1 MTFADLNLNNQLQQA
16 LTEMGITTPT
26 AIQAKSFGPIM
37 AGRDVIGIAQTGTGK
52 TYAYLLPC
60 LRLWKFTKSPF
71 PQVLIIVPTREL
83 VSQVVTEVE
92 KLTEF
97 MSVEVVGVYGGTNI
111 KKHKAEV
118 EVGVDVLVGTPGRLV
133 DLLKDG
139 VLKLRNIKQLILDEV
154 DEMLDLGFRHQLNDI
169 VDFLPKKRQH
179 LFFSATMIPEVMTT
193 IGQFT
198 DYYEVVEAAPSGAP
212 LENIDQYA
220 YEVPNFNS
228 KANLLELLLK
238 ENANMKKVLVF
249 AATRRMVD
257 ALYERLEPIFGEALG
272 VIHSNK
278 SQNNRFQTVANF
290 EDNTYRV
297 LIATDIV
304 ARGLD
309 VSAVTHVINFDVSD
323 NAEKHIHRVGRTGR
337 AEEKGVA
344 IVFVAEKEADYKK
357 EIEALMGREIPLRP
371 LPDHLELSDELIALE
386 MDPEFVAE
394 NTEFIVVAPERAAFH
409 KKSDKNSKVA
419 VREGRRDK
427 MLKKYKKP
435 QTRGQKFRKKKGGRD
450 QS

>member
-16 LTEMGITTPT
+16 LAEMGITTPT
-26 AIQAKSFGPIM
+26 AIQEKSFSPIA

-60 LRLWKFTKSPF
+60 LRLWRFTKSPH
-71 PQVLIIVPTREL
+71 PQILIIVPTREL
-83 VSQVVTEVE
+83 VSQVVTEVK

-111 KKHKAEV
+111 KVHKAEV
-118 EVGVDVLVGTPGRLV
+118 EAGVDVLVGTPGRLG

-139 VLKLRNIKQLILDEV
+139 VLKLRNIRQLVLDEV

-179 LFFSATMIPEVMTT
+179 LFFSATMIDDVMAT
-193 IGQFT
+193 INQFT
-198 DYYEVVEAAPSGAP
+198 DYYEVIEAAPSGAP

-220 YEVPNFNS
+220 YAVPNFNS

-238 ENANMKKVLVF
+238 EHAEMKKVLVF
-249 AATRRMVD
+249 AGSRKMVD
-257 ALYERLEPIFGEALG
+257 ALYERLEPVFGEALG

-278 SQNNRFQTVANF
+278 SQNNRFNTVAAF
-290 EDNTYRV
+290 EDGSYRV

-309 VSAVTHVINFDVSD
+309 VSLVTHVVNFDVSD

-344 IVFVAEKEADYKK
+344 LLFASDKEAEYKA
-357 EIEALMGREIPLRP
+357 EIEALMGREIPFRP
-371 LPDHLELSDELIALE
+371 LPDGLELSDELIPLE

-394 NTEFIVVAPERAAFH
+394 NTEFITIDPERAAFH
-409 KKSDKNSKVA
+409 EKSEKNQKVA
-419 VREGRRDK
+419 VRKGKREK
-427 MLKKYKKP
+427 MMEKYKKP
-435 QTRGQKFRKKKGGRD
+435 ITRGQKPRGKKKKKKR
-450 QS
+450 

>member
-1 MTFADLNLNNQLQQA
+1 MTFADFNLNNQLHQA
-16 LTEMGITTPT
+16 LAEMGITKPT
-26 AIQAKSFGPIM
+26 AIQEKTFAPIM

-60 LRLWKFTKSPF
+60 LRLWKFTKSAH
-71 PQVLIIVPTREL
+71 PQILIIVPTREL
-83 VSQVVTEVE
+83 VMQVVQEVE

-139 VLKLRNIKQLILDEV
+139 ILKLKNIRQLILDEV

-179 LFFSATMIPEVMTT
+179 LFFSATMIDDVMAT
-193 IGQFT
+193 ISQFT
-198 DYYEVVEAAPSGAP
+198 EFYEVVEAAPSGAP

-220 YEVPNFNS
+220 YPVPNFNS
-228 KANLLELLLK
+228 KANLLELLLR
-238 ENANMKKVLVF
+238 EDPDMQKVLVF
-249 AATRRMVD
+249 AATRKLVD
-257 ALYERLEPIFGEALG
+257 ALYERLEPVFGEALG

-278 SQNNRFQTVANF
+278 SQNNRFNTVAAF
-290 EDNTYRV
+290 EEGTYQA

-309 VSAVTHVINFDVSD
+309 VSSVTHVVNFDVSD
-323 NAEKHIHRVGRTGR
+323 NPEKHIHRVGRTGR
-337 AEEKGVA
+337 AEEKGVG
-344 IVFVAEKEADYKK
+344 IMFFSEKEEVFKQD
-357 EIEALMGREIPLRP
+357 IETLMGQEIPVRP
-371 LPDHLELSDELIALE
+371 LPEGLVLSDELIDLE
-386 MDPEFVAE
+386 KEPEFVAE
-394 NTEFIVVAPERAAFH
+394 NTVFIQVNPDNAAFH
-409 KKSDKNSKVA
+409 EKSDKNKKVA
-419 VREGRRDK
+419 VRVGRRDK
-427 MLKKYKKP
+427 MMAKYKKP
-435 QTRGQKFRKKKGGRD
+435 QTRGQKPKGSKKKKRK
-450 QS
+450 

>member
-1 MTFADLNLNNQLQQA
+1 
-16 LTEMGITTPT
+16 
-26 AIQAKSFGPIM
+26 
-37 AGRDVIGIAQTGTGK
+37 
-52 TYAYLLPC
+52 
-60 LRLWKFTKSPF
+60 
-71 PQVLIIVPTREL
+71 
-83 VSQVVTEVE
+83 
-92 KLTEF
+92 
-97 MSVEVVGVYGGTNI
+97 
-111 KKHKAEV
+111 
-118 EVGVDVLVGTPGRLV
+118 
-133 DLLKDG
+133 
-139 VLKLRNIKQLILDEV
+139 
-154 DEMLDLGFRHQLNDI
+154 
-169 VDFLPKKRQH
+169 
-179 LFFSATMIPEVMTT
+179 
-193 IGQFT
+193 
-198 DYYEVVEAAPSGAP
+198 
-212 LENIDQYA
+212 
-220 YEVPNFNS
+220 
-228 KANLLELLLK
+228 
-238 ENANMKKVLVF
+238 
-249 AATRRMVD
+249 MVD

-357 EIEALMGREIPLRP
+357 EIEALMGRKIPLCP